1 MKVRPANGANS
12 SSSSSSS
19 NSSSGYGYGYG
30 YGYGS
35 AMDPMLITPD
45 AAIAAGILRSAARGN
60 DQDVK
65 DCGMILLQLFD
76 TGKENQ

>member
-1 MKVRPANGANS
+1 
-12 SSSSSSS
+12 
-19 NSSSGYGYGYG
+19 
-30 YGYGS
+30 
-35 AMDPMLITPD
+35 MDPMLITPD